1 MNARQDNSTGRK
13 ISSNAHQDNLPV
25 IQDNLKA
32 LKDSSKVFKDN
43 SPGRQ
48 DISKARQDRSP
59 ASKIRSV
66 VLQDNCNDERKVVLT
81 CFHVLLTRFSCAL
94 KGFLPVLNQ
103 FPLVLK
109 ACLPALKPLAY
120 LLTINRGVLNRSGG
134 TKMCWQALLT
144 DRMPRRNPF
153 IIGNTI
159 KVLQRTLTFV
169 PGMKKESLQPSC
181 PTVPTS
187 R

>member
-13 ISSNAHQDNLPV
+13 IPSNAHQDNLPV

-32 LKDSSKVFKDN
+32 LK
-43 SPGRQ
+43 

-66 VLQDNCNDERKVVLT
+66 VLQDNCNDEKKVVLT

-120 LLTINRGVLNRSGG
+120 LLTINRGVLNRSDG

-144 DRMPRRNPF
+144 DRMPHRNPF

-169 PGMKKESLQPSC
+169 PEMKKESIRLSC
-181 PTVPTS
+181 PAVPTS

>member
-13 ISSNAHQDNLPV
+13 IPSNAHQDNLPV

-32 LKDSSKVFKDN
+32 LKDS
-43 SPGRQ
+43 
-48 DISKARQDRSP
+48 SKARQDRSP

-120 LLTINRGVLNRSGG
+120 HLTINRGVLNRSDD

-144 DRMPRRNPF
+144 GRMPRRNPF

-159 KVLQRTLTFV
+159 KVLQRTLTFAS
-169 PGMKKESLQPSC
+169 GMKKESLRPSC